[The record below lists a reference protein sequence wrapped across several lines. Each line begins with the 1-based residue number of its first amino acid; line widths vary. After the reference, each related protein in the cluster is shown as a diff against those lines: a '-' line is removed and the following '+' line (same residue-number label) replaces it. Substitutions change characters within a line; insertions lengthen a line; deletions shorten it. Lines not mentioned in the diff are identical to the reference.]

1 MESLYDKYMSYQ
13 GPVKK
18 MITLIL
24 LLYTTGILHDKKVS
38 WQEYLI
44 CN

>member
-18 MITLIL
+18 KLIRL
-24 LLYTTGILHDKKVS
+24 LNSTGILHDKKGFLTS
-38 WQEYLI
+38 I
-44 CN
+44 IPDM

>member
-18 MITLIL
+18 MITLL
-24 LLYTTGILHDKKVS
+24 HSTGILHDKKVS